1 MSTTGPDQAAAIAQ
15 LRARGRQLAPPTDPT
30 TGQPAAAKA
39 SAAPAS
45 SSTPAPAAA
54 AAPAN
59 SSKSASPSTSTS
71 KATKSAPRAR
81 QYRTNAGPPV
91 HEIPTNA
98 YAKHERARGI
108 KMPAVPEQVTSTAAR
123 GGGIMLGLVAY
134 SIGIN
139 YLRNGWPGVKAWFA
153 AKFLNQTTSG
163 PGKANII
170 SPNAPITAP
179 SGGTVSV

>member
-30 TGQPAAAKA
+30 TGQPTAAKA
-39 SAAPAS
+39 SAAPAAS
-45 SSTPAPAAA
+45 SSTPAPKAS

-59 SSKSASPSTSTS
+59 KPAGSSTSTK

-81 QYRTNAGPPV
+81 QYRTHAGPPV
-91 HEIPTNA
+91 HEIPANA

-139 YLRNGWPGVKAWFA
+139 YLRNGWPGVRQWFA

-170 SPNAPITAP
+170 SPNAPIAAP
-179 SGGTVSV
+179 GGGTVSV